1 MSAVHKYY
9 RKISENVDNIKNS
22 IDFASLLVKSQEVDS
37 KIENNELIIGSKF
50 SLIKDYKDD
59 ISDNLSLINTSKSN
73 ISDNLSLINTNK
85 SNITNNYNIS
95 QIKIIEPEAGPPF
108 TSYNSSSHNAYV

>member
-22 IDFASLLVKSQEVDS
+22 IDIASLLVKSQEVDS
-37 KIENNELIIGSKF
+37 KIENNELYIGSNF

-59 ISDNLSLINTSKSN
+59 

-95 QIKIIEPEAGPPF
+95 QINKKKSEF
-108 TSYNSSSHNAYV
+108 NTSLIHNNKNNISNNYNISQINKKKS